1 VIFFSTSSPGRDT
14 NLHLNWQRVGIVAAV
29 VWAIMGVFLTE
40 QILYSL
46 TYGSFFTCART
57 ITDLSTCMQN
67 LNKDLAN
74 AEVWRWGMY
83 ALVALAPIP
92 IAWLVVYGLIGI
104 VRRIRRGF

>member
-1 VIFFSTSSPGRDT
+1 MFFSTSSPGGDT

-46 TYGSFFTCART
+46 TYGSFFTCTHT
-57 ITDLSTCMQN
+57 ITGLSTCVQN

-74 AEVWRWGMY
+74 AEVWRWECMLSSRSPRFLSRG
-83 ALVALAPIP
+83 
-92 IAWLVVYGLIGI
+92 WLSMG
-104 VRRIRRGF
+104 